1 MPPLK
6 DVLKNVKNP
15 YQRRSRPLWA
25 GPATDPATDPQ
36 GGVTQGM
43 LSRYIGCRERFRVQA
58 IEGVGPH
65 EGFNS
70 RLEFGNLWHVAEE
83 ALAAMGGVS
92 GGALLP
98 SPDGRLWEGRLAGH
112 AQILSRQYPMDRQ
125 EIDHW
130 HRMAKALFS
139 EYVRHWS
146 QHPDVVGR
154 KPFLQEQVF
163 AVPYTLPSGRVAWL
177 RGKWDSVDLV
187 PCEDDPACLRVWLQ
201 ENKTKSSIHVGQLT
215 GRLKFDLQTLTYLV
229 ALNRLQEVCRGGQI
243 L

>member
-6 DVLKNVKNP
+6 DVLKGLKNP
-15 YQRRSRPLWA
+15 YQRRTRPLWA

-43 LSRYIGCRERFRVQA
+43 LSRYLGCRERFRVQA
-58 IEGVGPH
+58 IEGVGTH

-83 ALAAMGGVS
+83 DLATGT
-92 GGALLP
+92 
-98 SPDGRLWEGRLAGH
+98 GH
-112 AQILSRQYPMDRQ
+112 DNMHEYARTLSRQYPMARQ

-154 KPFLQEQVF
+154 KPLLQEQVF

-187 PCEDDPACLRVWLQ
+187 GEGKARRVWLQ

-215 GRLKFDLQTLTYLV
+215 RRLKFDLQTLTYLV